1 MILEYI
7 LKKKIMRF
15 KKSLKRNIQDKV
27 IAGVCSGLADYF
39 EVDVILIRL
48 IFILGTISAFPFL
61 LAYIVL
67 WVITPV
73 NEVEIKNF
81 ADEKYSDE

>member
-1 MILEYI
+1 
-7 LKKKIMRF
+7 MRF
-15 KKSLKRNIQDKV
+15 KKRLKRNAQDRI

-39 EVDVILIRL
+39 EIDVTLVRL

-67 WVITPV
+67 WIITPV
-73 NEVEIKNF
+73 EKIEVKNF
-81 ADEKYSDE
+81 AKEKYSTE

>member
-1 MILEYI
+1 
-7 LKKKIMRF
+7 MRF
-15 KKSLKRNIQDKV
+15 KKRLKRNIQDKV

-39 EVDVILIRL
+39 EIDVILVRL

-67 WVITPV
+67 WIITPKNGV
-73 NEVEIKNF
+73 EVKNF
-81 ADEKYSDE
+81 SEEKYSDE